1 MFTLHKNV
9 TLTVRQCVRFTMDT
23 RGISDLTLNLPG
35 VVVGLCRVD
44 CSQIGGDRLIPRVR
58 SQLKV
63 SRSIGYSPLLL
74 LSGQFTVVLR
84 DMGTAL
90 FGQGVCSTI
99 SLYAPAETLPCT

>member
-1 MFTLHKNV
+1 
-9 TLTVRQCVRFTMDT
+9 MDT
-23 RGISDLTLNLPG
+23 TGISDLTLNLPG

-44 CSQIGGDRLIPRVR
+44 CSQIGDRLIPRVR
-58 SQLKV
+58 SQLNV

-84 DMGTAL
+84 DMGKAL